1 MGTRLVTTNTVMLIL
16 QLLVTL
22 AALTLKEAMEI
33 TAMSVIPER
42 GKVHTSLDPGPGSH
56 TAYAFLPP
64 SQSPPRPVRET
75 WQMRNHSGWLA
86 LQGRPGVWHM
96 VPYSWYLPP
105 DTITSL
111 LEKKD
116 KQDELRGKRRHKVF
130 LTRLGARPSR
140 EMRRKIMQRG
150 SKNKLIN
157 EEKRVHREGR
167 NRMGNRTKPPKK
179 NRHRKKGKRKKRG
192 KKRRNK
198 RRHKRG

>member
-75 WQMRNHSGWLA
+75 

-140 EMRRKIMQRG
+140 EMRRKIMQ
-150 SKNKLIN
+150 
-157 EEKRVHREGR
+157 
-167 NRMGNRTKPPKK
+167 
-179 NRHRKKGKRKKRG
+179 
-192 KKRRNK
+192 
-198 RRHKRG
+198 